1 MYKGFHL
8 SFVLNWHLDI
18 DRDIATTHCRY
29 IQGDSVDLLSRTI
42 CTTIVVGDWC
52 ITNLAYGWRV
62 LIKRTVGIIR
72 GENCSLGGL
81 LW

>member
-8 SFVLNWHLDI
+8 SFVLNWNLDI
-18 DRDIATTHCRY
+18 DRDVATTHCRY

-42 CTTIVVGDWC
+42 CTTMVVGL
-52 ITNLAYGWRV
+52 TYGWRV
-62 LIKRTVGIIR
+62 SIKSTVGIIR